1 MRGCRM
7 GLPKL
12 YGLRESQSAP
22 ARTALSC
29 CLGDMRQ
36 AAREMSGFGL
46 NGGEGGI
53 RFHAYPAEN
62 ANLFALFVT
71 QFVTLLQLRFTIA
84 LLSSPAQ
91 SILSVETDAMAR
103 RWIGSLCHSIRA
115 SLS

>member
-1 MRGCRM
+1 CEAR
-7 GLPKL
+7 
-12 YGLRESQSAP
+12 SAKQ
-22 ARTALSC
+22 
-29 CLGDMRQ
+29 D
-36 AAREMSGFGL
+36 
-46 NGGEGGI
+46 GGEGGI